1 VAKPDP
7 PRSAQRRL
15 RRRAVGVAADA
26 HRLGPTGH
34 FHFRAALAAEFLV
47 AALDAR
53 LLAPTALVLAFH
65 GNLLAAG
72 MGSNKGATASLDV
85 PTADSPRGRNI
96 APPMASPL
104 LDARGLTRS
113 YRLGAATVPAVAGV
127 SLTIHEGEFVALQG
141 PSGSGKTT
149 LLNLLGLLDRPDSGS
164 LAVNGCDAAGLSEND
179 RADLRRDRFGFVF
192 QTFNLIPVLS
202 AEENVEY
209 PMALARVAARA
220 RRSRAQELL
229 AAVGLAEKAG
239 VRPDLLSGGQR
250 QRVAIARALANGP
263 AVVFADEPTAN
274 LDSRTAEEIL
284 DLMRGLCDSRRVA
297 FLFATHDPRVVAR
310 ARRVVSLHDGRVES
324 DVPRAS
330 GTSP

>member
-1 VAKPDP
+1 
-7 PRSAQRRL
+7 
-15 RRRAVGVAADA
+15 
-26 HRLGPTGH
+26 
-34 FHFRAALAAEFLV
+34 
-47 AALDAR
+47 
-53 LLAPTALVLAFH
+53 
-65 GNLLAAG
+65 
-72 MGSNKGATASLDV
+72 
-85 PTADSPRGRNI
+85 
-96 APPMASPL
+96 MASPL

-113 YRLGAATVPAVAGV
+113 YRLGAATVPAVTGI
-127 SLTIHEGEFVALQG
+127 SLAIHAGEFVALQG

-164 LAVNGCDAAGLSEND
+164 LAVDGRDAAGLSENE

-209 PMALARVAARA
+209 PMALARVAAED

-284 DLMRGLCDSRRVA
+284 DLMRGLCDSRGVA

-324 DVPRAS
+324 DVSRAA
-330 GTSP
+330 GTSA

>member
-1 VAKPDP
+1 
-7 PRSAQRRL
+7 
-15 RRRAVGVAADA
+15 
-26 HRLGPTGH
+26 
-34 FHFRAALAAEFLV
+34 
-47 AALDAR
+47 
-53 LLAPTALVLAFH
+53 
-65 GNLLAAG
+65 
-72 MGSNKGATASLDV
+72 
-85 PTADSPRGRNI
+85 
-96 APPMASPL
+96 MASPL

-127 SLTIHEGEFVALQG
+127 TLAIQAGEFVALQG

-164 LAVNGCDAAGLSEND
+164 LAVDGRDAAGLSEND

-202 AEENVEY
+202 AQENVEY
-209 PMALARVAARA
+209 PMALARVGAPD
-220 RRSRAQELL
+220 RRSRARELL
-229 AAVGLAEKAG
+229 AAVGLAEKAA

-274 LDSRTAEEIL
+274 LDSHTAEEIL

-324 DVPRAS
+324 DVPRAPGAS
-330 GTSP
+330 A